1 MSRSSEQITFHDLI
15 RGIEHRSSC
24 DLMKDIMDDGGE
36 YHDMVIVHWK
46 AYAFLSSL
54 GMEIVEIAGHSLD
67 QAIFMGG
74 RIDIEC

>member
-1 MSRSSEQITFHDLI
+1 
-15 RGIEHRSSC
+15 
-24 DLMKDIMDDGGE
+24 MKDIMDDGGE